1 MLVAPFLYFF
11 GFIFY
16 SLIAILPSAGVFPS
30 QINTA
35 FEWVFETAYAW
46 NWILPIDTI
55 ITVLGLA
62 AVFYTGV
69 FTFQALK
76 FILNIIRGSGA

>member
-1 MLVAPFLYFF
+1 MLIAPFIYLI

-16 SLIAILPSAGVFPS
+16 SLIAILPSAGTFPTE
-30 QINTA
+30 INIA
-35 FEWVFETAYAW
+35 FVWVFETAYSW

-55 ITVLGLA
+55 ITVLGLVV
-62 AVFYTGV
+62 VFYTGI

-76 FILNIIRGSGA
+76 FIMNIIRGSGA